1 MGLWQCLWQSPAF
14 FHMKWPFWGI
24 KNPSGSPGGDGAPA
38 PAKALWGEAPAAVLS
53 WDQWIPWVFTGQNG
67 QKGMMEWSSG
77 VVPGKIRSEK
87 KCCIASCDLKQET
100 LAFRT
105 FLRTNS
111 QKFLKYP
118 IPNIWYWSQRLI
130 LPSGTKSLKAPTSL
144 QSLGE
149 SLPYPQLRSQTGAT
163 CGSSSKACTCK
174 WLIWHCV
181 RTHILY
187 KCDQMWL
194 LNVIEYSS
202 YVHYIILYIA
212 VCVYIYV
219 YTCGHVC
226 IWIYPTKMKRLW
238 PTRARVKVSKVGK
251 DEKTIYNGNT
261 KLGIQNSETSATSY
275 PSQSNFAM
283 ENHTYIQRSIHP
295 FQIRIF
301 ERSGKVYTTEWP
313 NIQHALA
320 WW

>member
-1 MGLWQCLWQSPAF
+1 MGLWQCLWQSSAF

-202 YVHYIILYIA
+202 YVHYKILYIA
-212 VCVYIYV
+212 VCVYIYI
-219 YTCGHVC
+219 C
-226 IWIYPTKMKRLW
+226 IYLW
-238 PTRARVKVSKVGK
+238 SCLYLDIPNKNEEIMAYKSEGK
-251 DEKTIYNGNT
+251 
-261 KLGIQNSETSATSY
+261 GIQGRKGWKN
-275 PSQSNFAM
+275 
-283 ENHTYIQRSIHP
+283 
-295 FQIRIF
+295 
-301 ERSGKVYTTEWP
+301 
-313 NIQHALA
+313 NI
-320 WW
+320 